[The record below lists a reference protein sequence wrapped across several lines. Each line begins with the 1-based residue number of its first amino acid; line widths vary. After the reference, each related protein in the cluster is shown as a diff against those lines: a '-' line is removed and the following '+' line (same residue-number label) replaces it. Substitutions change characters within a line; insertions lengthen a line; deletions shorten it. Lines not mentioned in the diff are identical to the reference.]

1 MADILLTLAALLL
14 CAATLL
20 PLLRHDAWWVRA
32 GDFPRMQLA
41 TLLTLLLAAQAILY
55 RGESW
60 QLALMLPVAGCL
72 GLQLWWILP
81 YTPLWRHE
89 VRRARGDGCDIRIMT
104 ANVLTPNRNAD
115 GLLALV
121 AQCRPDILVTLET
134 DAWWQVRLDALE
146 PAYPHTIK
154 CALDNLYGMHVY
166 SRLPL
171 EQAEISFLVEHDIP
185 SMHALAR
192 LDDGTGVRMHFLHPA
207 PPSPTENETSG
218 ERDAELLMVARSV
231 ADCADP
237 VIVTGDLN
245 DVAWSHTT
253 RLFRRISGL
262 LDPRVGRGP
271 FNSYNAHHW
280 FVRWPLDHIF
290 HSSHFTLAEIRRLPA
305 YGSDHFAMLIAL
317 RHTPAAAPAQDGLEA
332 DGEDHAEARERIAEQ
347 GVHDSAVPEP
357 RG

>member
-81 YTPLWRHE
+81 YTPLWRRE

-121 AQCRPDILVTLET
+121 AYRKRKQDQATGAIEG
-134 DAWWQVRLDALE
+134 
-146 PAYPHTIK
+146 K
-154 CALDNLYGMHVY
+154 
-166 SRLPL
+166 SR
-171 EQAEISFLVEHDIP
+171 
-185 SMHALAR
+185 
-192 LDDGTGVRMHFLHPA
+192 
-207 PPSPTENETSG
+207 
-218 ERDAELLMVARSV
+218 
-231 ADCADP
+231 
-237 VIVTGDLN
+237 
-245 DVAWSHTT
+245 
-253 RLFRRISGL
+253 
-262 LDPRVGRGP
+262 RV
-271 FNSYNAHHW
+271 
-280 FVRWPLDHIF
+280 
-290 HSSHFTLAEIRRLPA
+290 
-305 YGSDHFAMLIAL
+305 
-317 RHTPAAAPAQDGLEA
+317 
-332 DGEDHAEARERIAEQ
+332 EARKVN
-347 GVHDSAVPEP
+347 GSAKTSTARKTGAP
-357 RG
+357 RKPRS